1 VEKMMAHLRLT
12 AVESTAVVIDDQD
25 DADLVDPDRAFV
37 GKVLAP
43 NVLHIQTISAAMRPA
58 WGNLKGLTINR
69 AGNNLFTV
77 ELGSMADRDRI
88 MDGSPWRVGKHAVL
102 LKKYDAEIEPHRVMF
117 DRLAI
122 WPRIIAL
129 PPRLM
134 RVERGFEI
142 ARPIGVV
149 KKIESDDRGRCWG
162 GFMRLH
168 VEIAVQ
174 EPLICVVTIFSSR
187 LQSTDSYE
195 VQYERLP
202 FYCFSCGL
210 LGHSALA
217 CPSPAER
224 DANGDLPYTAKKLS
238 VDEIYKRA
246 GNSRSGHTGSSTGD
260 HSARESKGS
269 VRGSS
274 SNGGRGWGKPN
285 QMGHGQQ
292 DEGEVSSP
300 LKGGRGNGQGRGQAT
315 HGRGRG
321 RASTGKEMFSPGLAK
336 ASTIWQKCKTGKQK
350 EQQLMIEGPVPP
362 NDSVIHVTGNLETSS
377 DRVEDDVCSSDSNKK
392 QRTSSSRSADLAEAV
407 EQPHL
412 TQ

>member
-1 VEKMMAHLRLT
+1 MMARLRL
-12 AVESTAVVIDDQD
+12 VIDDQD

-58 WGNLKGLTINR
+58 WGNLKGLTINT
-69 AGNNLFTV
+69 AGNNLFTA
-77 ELGSMADRDRI
+77 EFGSMADRDRI

-102 LKKYDAEIEPHRVMF
+102 LKKYDADIEPQRVVF

-122 WPRIIAL
+122 WARIIAL

-149 KKIESDDRGRCWG
+149 KKIDSDDRGQCWG
-162 GFMRLH
+162 GFMRLR

-174 EPLICVVTIFSSR
+174 EPLVRVVTVFSSH
-187 LQSTDSYE
+187 LQTTEAYE

-224 DANGDLPYTAKKLS
+224 DDNGDLSYPAKKLS
-238 VDEIYKRA
+238 VDEIYKLA

-260 HSARESKGS
+260 QSARESKGS
-269 VRGSS
+269 VGGSS
-274 SNGGRGWGKPN
+274 SNGGRGRGKPS
-285 QMGHGQQ
+285 QMGRGQQ

-300 LKGGRGNGQGRGQAT
+300 LKGGRGNGRGRGQAAR
-315 HGRGRG
+315 GRGRG
-321 RASTGKEMFSPGLAK
+321 RASAGKELFPARPAK
-336 ASTIWQKCKTGKQK
+336 VSTAGQKRKTGKQK
-350 EQQLMIEGPVPP
+350 EPQLLLEGPVPP
-362 NDSVIHVTGNLETSS
+362 NVSGPSGASNLETSAE
-377 DRVEDDVCSSDSNKK
+377 RVEDDVRSSDSNKK
-392 QRTSSSRSADLAEAV
+392 QKTSRSADLAEAV
-407 EQPHL
+407 DQPHL